1 MKFERYDISDKI
13 KQSIV
18 ELGFNKPTDIQF
30 KAIPSILKG
39 EDVLAIAQTGTGK
52 TAAFAIPIIHKLLRR
67 NKNYNQN
74 AIRCLVMV
82 PTRELAE
89 QVTKV
94 FKQFAKYTDLIVLS
108 MYGGVGQ
115 AEQVEEL
122 EFGVDILVTTPGR
135 MFDLRAQGHIDISE
149 TEILVLDEA
158 DHMLALGFIR
168 DIRDVVHYLPRK
180 HQTLFFSATI
190 NEEIKDLAYS
200 LVVNPIRIQISPKD
214 PVSKNVTHALAYIEM
229 DDKRFFLERII
240 KENADKKILVFVRTK
255 VRAERVNKA
264 MERVGIETLAMHGGI
279 EQENRFDIL
288 EKFRNGDCNVLI
300 ATDLNARGIDISGIK
315 IVINYDLPDV
325 AENYVHRV
333 GRTGRG
339 IEKGEA
345 ISFCAE
351 EEKAL
356 VKDIEEFM
364 HKEITIMPI
373 NKSEYTLTK
382 VLAEKVDTNWQKLVS
397 DAEKQEAEWQK
408 KNKKKNKKK

>member
-1 MKFERYDISDKI
+1 
-13 KQSIV
+13 
-18 ELGFNKPTDIQF
+18 
-30 KAIPSILKG
+30 
-39 EDVLAIAQTGTGK
+39 
-52 TAAFAIPIIHKLLRR
+52 
-67 NKNYNQN
+67 
-74 AIRCLVMV
+74 
-82 PTRELAE
+82 
-89 QVTKV
+89 
-94 FKQFAKYTDLIVLS
+94 
-108 MYGGVGQ
+108 
-115 AEQVEEL
+115 
-122 EFGVDILVTTPGR
+122 
-135 MFDLRAQGHIDISE
+135 
-149 TEILVLDEA
+149 
-158 DHMLALGFIR
+158 
-168 DIRDVVHYLPRK
+168 
-180 HQTLFFSATI
+180 
-190 NEEIKDLAYS
+190 
-200 LVVNPIRIQISPKD
+200 
-214 PVSKNVTHALAYIEM
+214 
-229 DDKRFFLERII
+229 
-240 KENADKKILVFVRTK
+240 
-255 VRAERVNKA
+255 
-264 MERVGIETLAMHGGI
+264 MHGGI

-351 EEKAL
+351 EEKPL

-382 VLAEKVDTNWQKLVS
+382 VLAEKVDTNWQKLVL